1 MIAHLSNWV
10 ILLVKEM
17 WTSSLKII
25 VTHDHYSFCLL
36 ELPRN
41 RSSSKKRKILWNCMM
56 LIFVVDGGWIE
67 MLNFHFNLRHI
78 WIYFSIGVFE
88 HKSLSTSYCNLTKSH
103 DNDQR
108 IESIIPFSTQPTAA
122 SIFRICHNLI
132 IRSSPSVIL
141 WMTQFMSFDVW

>member
-41 RSSSKKRKILWNCMM
+41 RSSSKKWKRKNVLKMQDDDDFC
-56 LIFVVDGGWIE
+56 FGWGMNWDVE
-67 MLNFHFNLRHI
+67 FSFNLRHM
-78 WIYFSIGVFE
+78 
-88 HKSLSTSYCNLTKSH
+88 N
-103 DNDQR
+103 
-108 IESIIPFSTQPTAA
+108 IIPNRYR
-122 SIFRICHNLI
+122 SIKSQHYYWDLTNLMAMI
-132 IRSSPSVIL
+132 KELRSSYRFQHSHRQHPSLVYVI
-141 WMTQFMSFDVW
+141 T